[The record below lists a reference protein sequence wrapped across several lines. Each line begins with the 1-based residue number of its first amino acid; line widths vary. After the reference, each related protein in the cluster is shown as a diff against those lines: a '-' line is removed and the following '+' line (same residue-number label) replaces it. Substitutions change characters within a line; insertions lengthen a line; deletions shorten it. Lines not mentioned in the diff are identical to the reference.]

1 MRSFQW
7 IVLTPPGL
15 SDPSIAIAASQSGA
29 WGVVDLEYSNDEIA
43 ASQAIDELARSA
55 SGLCGVKLSGHRGE
69 FLSAII
75 QNLPQR
81 IGLVL
86 LTAADGEK
94 VEAAIQ
100 SLLGRGFTVLWE
112 STSAESAQRG
122 ARLGVHGIVAK
133 GSEAGGFVGE
143 ETSFVLLQ
151 RILASTRL
159 PVWVH
164 GGVGLHTSAACYAAG
179 AAGAVLDSQLW
190 LTQESN
196 LPEIAR
202 TAVGHMDGS
211 ETVCLGNGLDAS
223 CRVYWRP
230 GRPVLEELRKTAEG
244 LGETL
249 QSKKGKAPVWRRAV
263 EQRVGWSSTDQVWLL
278 GQDACFAAGLAR
290 RFKTVQGVIAAL
302 MESTS
307 SHISAAQKLKPL
319 NENSSM
325 ANSHGTQYPIVQGP
339 MTRVSDTA
347 EFADAVATAGGL
359 PFLALAL
366 MRAPEVDNLL
376 RETTRVLATKPWG
389 IGILGFVPA
398 ELRQEQ
404 LDVVRKYRPH
414 FALIAGGRP
423 DQARALEQEGIV
435 TYLHVPSPGLL
446 RMFLENGARHFVFE
460 GRECGGHVGPR
471 SSFVLWES
479 MIEVLLD
486 SLSENE
492 AAKCHVLF
500 AGGIH
505 DGLSGSMVAAMAASL
520 AERGVK
526 IGVLLGTAYLFT
538 KEAVEAGAIVRAF
551 QREALRCDRTVLLET
566 GPGHA
571 IRCVPTPYVDYF
583 QQQKRHLE
591 ATAPSAEEA
600 RIALEML
607 NVGRLRIASKG
618 ITRPSSPE
626 REKPSSH
633 EFIKL
638 SQTEQRQDGMYM
650 IGQVA
655 ALRKEICTIQQLHR
669 SIAVN
674 STERLLRVPSL
685 LWKGSARRSQD
696 IAIVGMACILP
707 KAGDLQTYWENIL
720 AKVDAITE
728 VPKERWDWKKY
739 YDPDPSAPDKSYSKW
754 GGFLDDVPFD
764 PLNYGIPPNA
774 LSSIEPLQLLTLEV
788 ARRALDHA
796 GYKNRPFAR
805 ERASVI
811 LGVGGGGADLAQR
824 YGTRV
829 AMTAANSASDSD
841 SDTPLDLPKWTEDS
855 FPGMLSN
862 VAAGR
867 VANRFDFGGVNY
879 TVDAAC
885 ASSLAAIYHA
895 VNELEAGTSDLV
907 IAGGSDTV
915 QSPFAYVCFSK
926 THAFSFQG
934 RCRTFDESADG
945 IAISEGV
952 AAVVLKRLSDAQ
964 RDGDRI
970 YAVIKGI
977 AGSSDGRDKSLT
989 APRVEGQLLALKRA
1003 YTKAGVS
1010 PSTVKLIE
1018 AHGTGTVAG
1027 DQAEIE
1033 ALRRLFESSGVPTE
1047 SCAVGSV
1054 KSLIGHTKATAGVAG
1069 IIKATLA
1076 LHHRVLPPTGGVDKP
1091 NSKARFQESPFYIN
1105 SELRPWI
1112 NSAPEEPR
1120 RAGVSAFG
1128 FGGTNFHAVLEE
1140 YPANTEPRSAWHR
1153 WPGELFLWASRSRE
1167 EMIASLT
1174 NLDRSLSE
1182 AVNLELFELAS
1193 SLWQQTKKDAAT
1205 LNGSTRLRLAIVAT
1219 SLEDLRQ
1226 KLRTASENLKNPACN
1241 RLQDPRGIYLNLQPF
1256 AAEGQIAFLFP
1267 GQGSQYVGMLRDLAI
1282 QFPEVRERFEMADRV
1297 LRAELPA
1304 PLSSFVFPPPSFTPQ
1319 EQQSRQQKL
1328 IQTNVAQP
1336 ALGAAGLAM
1345 FRLLESLGVGPN
1357 YVAGHSYGEYV
1368 ALCSAGAFG
1377 EEMLAKISEAR
1388 GRLIRQSTTTE
1399 SGTMAAVDANAT
1411 TVKELLRGV
1420 EEVWIANL
1428 NSPRQTTISGTKRG
1442 IENACEKLKASGTQF
1457 HALPVACAFHSPVI
1471 SAVRDQLAKW
1481 LEQVEFAKP
1490 RLGVFSNT
1498 SAGLYTAS
1506 PDHFA
1511 SFLAEHLV
1519 RPVDFVGE
1527 INAMYEAGARV
1538 FVEVGPRNVL
1548 TGLTSQILDGRPHLA
1563 IATDISGRPGL
1574 LQLQHALGE
1583 LFAYAVPVQ
1592 LDRLFQG
1599 RKRNDLSLEDL
1610 LAQGRKQTLSAT
1622 TWMVNG
1628 GRACPLSQLGKTQQV
1643 SQSTPQ
1649 PVSKPKAGPAA
1660 AVPAHNFPP
1669 TSLPHEPEIPAHSFA
1684 KPVVSSSPMSSAP
1697 SAQSN
1702 RIFPNGSSSA
1712 VMMQFNQLMSRFL
1725 TTQKEVML
1733 SCINGGNGHSTSP
1746 QSVGKM
1752 ADPKIID
1759 QACLAPAATLEKPH
1773 LLPQP
1778 AAIDSVPQ
1786 SAAPVPPA
1794 PAAAAEA
1801 KVVNEVKPDKMDEAR
1816 LRAELLKVVNERT
1829 GYPEDMLGLDV
1840 DIEAE
1845 LGIDSIKRVEI
1856 LSVFVQRC
1864 VPSTITVDMEELTK
1878 LRTLEAIVKRTLE
1891 AMAQPD
1897 QSPEVQNSVT
1907 LAVSDTTPHINVEES
1922 ELARFVMVPEDA
1934 QLAYVP
1940 PPKFPKSVVL
1950 ITDDENGI
1958 ARAVRQELGRSRVPT
1973 VLLRMKEN
1981 AEEAEEVYS
1990 ADLGNPDSVRAVVE
2004 RVRQT
2009 KGPIGGI
2016 IHLLPFRGTVDFDTM
2031 QSDACKERL
2040 RTDVKSLFYLA
2051 KAAGSDLVSQAKS
2064 GPTWICAPIGLETL
2078 MPAQKA
2084 HSFPGHGALRGM
2096 VKTLAAEWPNVVCKV
2111 VGIQRSRSTEELAA
2125 SIVSEIAGGNQEA
2138 EVGFDGYRRLTVRP
2152 QRKPHSVPT
2161 NGVVIDS
2168 KSVILITGGAR
2179 GITSEAAQLLA
2190 KHKPTLILVGRTPF
2204 PQAEEPEY
2212 FAQCSSAAELKKR
2225 LIEQMRQQGRA
2236 TPNEVESA
2244 CRVLLHEREIRKNI
2258 ASLRELGAT
2267 VQYFHADVRDEHQ
2280 VREIVERTYQTYGHL
2295 DGVIHGAGIIEDKLV
2310 EEKTPESFDRVF
2322 DTKVDSTIILARLL
2336 RTESLKFFVLFS
2348 SVSGAFGNRGQID
2361 YAAANAAMDSIAE
2374 YLDQRWPGH
2383 VVSINWGPWDKVGMV
2398 SDLVRTQLMQRGVQ
2412 LISNAAGVHALE
2424 QEVYRGK
2431 KGEAQVV
2438 LGGGPWDVASM
2449 SPSKQIARLPHAAPT
2464 PTAAV
2469 VLATA

>member
-1 MRSFQW
+1 MRSFQL

-15 SDPSIAIAASQSGA
+15 VDPSIAIAASQSGA
-29 WGVVDLEYSNDEIA
+29 WGVLDLEYCNDEAA
-43 ASQAIDELARSA
+43 ASGALDKLARSA
-55 SGLCGVKLSGHRGE
+55 SGLCGVKLSGRRKQ
-69 FLSAII
+69 FLASLIR
-75 QNLPQR
+75 NLPQK
-81 IGLVL
+81 IGIVL
-86 LTAADGEK
+86 LTDGDGEE
-94 VEAAIQ
+94 VGAAIQ
-100 SLLGRGFTVLWE
+100 SLHHRGVTVLWE
-112 STSAESAQRG
+112 SISAESAERG
-122 ARLGVHGIVAK
+122 ARRGVHGIVAK

-151 RILASTRL
+151 RMIASTRL

-164 GGVGLHTSAACYAAG
+164 GGIGLHTAAGCYAAG
-179 AAGAVLDSQLW
+179 AAGAVLDTQFW

-196 LPEIAR
+196 LSEIAKS
-202 TAVGHMDGS
+202 AIGHMDGS

-244 LGETL
+244 LGEAP
-249 QSKKGKAPVWRRAV
+249 QSKKERSLVWRRAV
-263 EQRVGWSSTDQVWLL
+263 EEKVGWSSNEQVWLL
-278 GQDACFAAGLAR
+278 GQDACLAASLAQ
-290 RFKTVQGVIAAL
+290 RFKTVQGVVSAL

-307 SHISAAQKLKPL
+307 SHLAAAQKLKPL
-319 NENSSM
+319 NENSPM
-325 ANSHGTQYPIVQGP
+325 ANSHGTRYPIVQGP

-347 EFADAVATAGGL
+347 EFAGSVAAGGGL

-376 RETTRVLATKPWG
+376 RETTRVLAAKPWG
-389 IGILGFVPA
+389 VGILGFVPA

-404 LDVVRKYRPH
+404 LDIVRKYRPP

-423 DQARALEQEGIV
+423 DQARVLEQDGIV

-479 MIEVLLD
+479 MIDVLLE
-486 SLSENE
+486 SLPENE
-492 AAKCHVLF
+492 SAKCHVLF

-505 DGLSGSMVAAMAASL
+505 DGLSGSMVAAMAAPL

-538 KEAVEAGAIVRAF
+538 KEAVEAGAIVRNF
-551 QREALRCDRTVLLET
+551 QREAVRCDHTVLLET

-583 QQQKRHLE
+583 HQQKRHLE

-618 ITRPSSPE
+618 ITRPLSPE
-626 REKPSSH
+626 QAKPTGD

-655 ALRKEICTIQQLHR
+655 SLRKEICTIPQLH
-669 SIAVN
+669 SSVALN

-685 LWKGSARRSQD
+685 LWKGTARRSQD

-720 AKVDAITE
+720 SKVDAITE

-796 GYKNRPFAR
+796 GYKNRQFAR

-824 YGTRV
+824 YGMRV
-829 AMTAANSASDSD
+829 AMAAANTDSD
-841 SDTPLDLPKWTEDS
+841 SESPQELPKWTEDS

-952 AAVVLKRLSDAQ
+952 AAIVLKRLSDAQ

-1003 YTKAGVS
+1003 YAKAGVS
-1010 PSTVKLIE
+1010 PNTVKLIE

-1033 ALRRLFESSGVPTE
+1033 ALRRLFQSSGASAE

-1054 KSLIGHTKATAGVAG
+1054 KSLIGHTKAAAGVAG

-1076 LHHRVLPPTGGVDKP
+1076 LHHGVLPPTGGVDKP
-1091 NSKARFQESPFYIN
+1091 NSKARFKESPFYIN
-1105 SELRPWI
+1105 AELRPWI
-1112 NSAPEEPR
+1112 NADREQPR

-1140 YPANTEPRSAWHR
+1140 YPADAKPRPAWQC

-1167 EMIASLT
+1167 ELVKTLS
-1174 NLDRSLSE
+1174 NLDRALSDCPD
-1182 AVNLELFELAS
+1182 LGLCELAS

-1219 SLEDLRQ
+1219 SIEDLRQ
-1226 KLRTASENLKNPACN
+1226 KLGTVSENLKNPACKSV
-1241 RLQDPRGIYLNLQPF
+1241 QDPRGIYLNLQPF
-1256 AAEGQIAFLFP
+1256 TAEGQIAYLFP

-1282 QFPEVRERFEMADRV
+1282 QFSEVRERFEMADRI
-1297 LRAELPA
+1297 LRNELPM
-1304 PLSSFVFPPPSFTPQ
+1304 PLSTYVFPPPSFTPPDQ
-1319 EQQSRQQKL
+1319 HSRQQAL
-1328 IQTNVAQP
+1328 IPTNVAQP
-1336 ALGAAGLAM
+1336 ALGVAGLAM
-1345 FRLLESLGVGPN
+1345 FQLLESLGVRPN

-1368 ALCSAGAFG
+1368 ALCSAGAFS
-1377 EEMLAKISEAR
+1377 EEVLVKISEAR
-1388 GRLIRQSTTTE
+1388 GRLIREGTTAE

-1411 TVKELLRGV
+1411 TIKELLRGV

-1442 IENACEKLKASGTQF
+1442 IQNACEKLKASGTQTRP
-1457 HALPVACAFHSPVI
+1457 LPVACAFHSPVI

-1481 LEQVEFAKP
+1481 LEQVEFAEP

-1498 SAGLYTAS
+1498 TAALYTNS
-1506 PDHFA
+1506 THEFA
-1511 SFLAEHLV
+1511 NALAEHLV

-1527 INAMYEAGARV
+1527 INAMYEAGARI

-1548 TGLTSQILDGRPHLA
+1548 TGLTTQILGDRPHLA

-1583 LFAYAVPVQ
+1583 LFAYAAPVQ
-1592 LDRLFQG
+1592 LDRLFEG
-1599 RKRNDLSLEDL
+1599 RKSNDLSLDDL
-1610 LAQGRKQTLSAT
+1610 LAQSRKRTLSAT

-1628 GRACPLSQLGKTQQV
+1628 GRSCPISQVVKAQPV
-1643 SQSTPQ
+1643 AQSPA
-1649 PVSKPKAGPAA
+1649 VSKPKADPATEI
-1660 AVPAHNFPP
+1660 PTHNFPQTGQQTRAEVRVNSP
-1669 TSLPHEPEIPAHSFA
+1669 L
-1684 KPVVSSSPMSSAP
+1684 KPVVSSSLVP
-1697 SAQSN
+1697 STPGAQPN
-1702 RIFPNGSSSA
+1702 RVPNGGSGA
-1712 VMMQFNQLMSRFL
+1712 VMMQFNELMSRFL

-1733 SCINGGNGHSTSP
+1733 SCLNGGNGHS
-1746 QSVGKM
+1746 SVVPGASRTVEPKTIDLIAVVSEPSIESSHRAALATPSELTLQPM
-1752 ADPKIID
+1752 APE
-1759 QACLAPAATLEKPH
+1759 AAAPTLET
-1773 LLPQP
+1773 
-1778 AAIDSVPQ
+1778 DT
-1786 SAAPVPPA
+1786 
-1794 PAAAAEA
+1794 
-1801 KVVNEVKPDKMDEAR
+1801 KVSDDLKPDKMDQPR

-1845 LGIDSIKRVEI
+1845 LGIDSIKRIEI
-1856 LSVFVQRC
+1856 LSMFVQRC
-1864 VPSTITVDMEELTK
+1864 VPQSITVDMEELTK
-1878 LRTLEAIVKRTLE
+1878 LRTLDAIVQRTVETLAHE
-1891 AMAQPD
+1891 DKNMEP
-1897 QSPEVQNSVT
+1897 QNSVATAISDEVAHT
-1907 LAVSDTTPHINVEES
+1907 LEDESD
-1922 ELARFVMVPEDA
+1922 LARFVMVAEDA
-1934 QLAYVP
+1934 HLSYVP
-1940 PPKFPKSVVL
+1940 APKFPKSVVV

-1958 ARAVRQELGRSRVPT
+1958 ARAVRLELKRNRVST
-1973 VLLRMKEN
+1973 VLLRMREVEVS
-1981 AEEAEEVYS
+1981 EEADDVY
-1990 ADLGNPDSVRAVVE
+1990 AANLGDPNSVGAVVE
-2004 RVRQT
+2004 RIRLS
-2009 KGPIGGI
+2009 KGPIAGI
-2016 IHLLPFRGTVDFDTM
+2016 IHLAPFRRAADFETM
-2031 QSDACKERL
+2031 QFEVCKERL
-2040 RTDVKSLFYLA
+2040 RTDVKSFFYLA
-2051 KAAGSDLVSQAKS
+2051 KALGSDLVAQSKS
-2064 GPTWICAPIGLETL
+2064 GPSWLCAAIDLEIIMATQN
-2078 MPAQKA
+2078 AQ
-2084 HSFPGHGALRGM
+2084 SFPGHGALRGM
-2096 VKTLAAEWPNVVCKV
+2096 VKTLAAEWPSVVCKV
-2111 VGIQRSRSTEELAA
+2111 VGIQRSRSAEELAG
-2125 SIVSEIAGGNQEA
+2125 SIISEIAAGNQEV
-2138 EVGFDGYRRLTVRP
+2138 EVGLDGHRRLAIRP
-2152 QRKPHSVPT
+2152 RRSPHSVST
-2161 NGVVIDS
+2161 NEVVIDS
-2168 KSVILITGGAR
+2168 DSVILITGGAR
-2179 GITSEAAQLLA
+2179 GITSEAAHLLA
-2190 KHKPTLILVGRTPF
+2190 KHKPTMVLVGRTPF
-2204 PQAEEPEY
+2204 PHVEEPEY
-2212 FAQCSSAAELKKR
+2212 LAQCSSPAELKKR
-2225 LIEQMRQQGRA
+2225 LIDRMRQESGRV
-2236 TPNEVESA
+2236 TPNEIESA
-2244 CRVLLHEREIRKNI
+2244 CRVLLHEREIRRNI
-2258 ASLRELGAT
+2258 AALRQLGAT
-2267 VQYFHADVRDEHQ
+2267 VKYFNADVRDEHQ
-2280 VREIVERTYQTYGHL
+2280 MRGIIDNIYQTYARL

-2310 EEKTPESFDRVF
+2310 EEKTPESFNRVF
-2322 DTKVDSTIILARLL
+2322 DTKVDSTIILAKLL
-2336 RTESLKFFVLFS
+2336 RPDSLKFFILFS

-2361 YAAANAAMDSIAE
+2361 YAAANAAMDSVAAN
-2374 YLDQRWPGH
+2374 LDQRWRAH

-2398 SDLVRTQLMQRGVQ
+2398 SDLVRTQMTERGVQ
-2412 LISNAAGVHALE
+2412 LISSGAGLQALE
-2424 QEVYRGK
+2424 QEIHRSR
-2431 KGEAQVV
+2431 KGDSQVV
-2438 LGGGPWDVASM
+2438 LGGGPWDVT
-2449 SPSKQIARLPHAAPT
+2449 SPAPSEQNTRLPRVAAAP
-2464 PTAAV
+2464 PAAV